1 MRIITGFFKWV
12 FGLGFVAGVLA
23 TVVVALAAA
32 LGFASPLLDFLNNL
46 QPIIFSGTILCLV
59 LGPIFVRLP
68 RLRALST
75 ALAATAFLASAI
87 IVVPE
92 FVARFAP
99 REPLPEGGQATY
111 KILTHN
117 VFGRNDESMRTVA
130 AILNEDPDILT
141 FQEYFYYQREG
152 MHALLENAYPYNFI
166 CRGGKRAN
174 IAVYAKIPFEA
185 TPGGACTPGDSERT
199 SRITAQFT
207 TDDGKS
213 FSIMTTHLDWP
224 LQVSK
229 FDDGADLAEGM
240 FLATSRQ
247 QGQFADTSEALTQVP
262 GPLLLAGDFNS
273 TSWSYTLKNFA
284 QAAGMK
290 RETRTMLTYP
300 ARWSIGGWRDV
311 LPVLPLDH
319 IMTRG
324 GVTVH
329 EIYAGDPAGSD
340 HKSVVATFSINP

>member
-1 MRIITGFFKWV
+1 MRFITSFFRWV
-12 FGLGFVAGVLA
+12 FGLGFFAGVLA
-23 TVVVALAAA
+23 TVIVALAAV

-46 QPIIFSGTILCLV
+46 QPIIFVGTILCLV
-59 LGPIFVRLP
+59 FGPYFVRLP

-75 ALAATAFLASAI
+75 ALAATAFMASAF

-99 REPLPEGGQATY
+99 RDAAPELGPTTY
-111 KILTHN
+111 KILTQN
-117 VFGRNDESMRTVA
+117 VFGKNEEAVRTVA

-152 MHALLENAYPYNFI
+152 MHMLLKDQYPHHFI

-174 IAVYAKIPFEA
+174 IAIYAKIPFEA
-185 TPGGACTPGDSERT
+185 TPGGACAPGDRERT
-199 SRITAQFT
+199 SRIAAAFT
-207 TDDGKS
+207 PENSAPFTVL
-213 FSIMTTHLDWP
+213 TTHLDWP

-229 FDDGADLAEGM
+229 FDAGADLAEGI

-247 QGQFADTSEALTQVP
+247 QGQFADVTDALTDIA
-262 GPLLLAGDFNS
+262 GPLLLTGDFNS
-273 TSWSYTLKNFA
+273 TSWSYTLRNFA
-284 QAAGMK
+284 DDSSLK
-290 RETRTMLTYP
+290 RETRSLLTYP
-300 ARWSIGGWRDV
+300 SRWSIGGWRDV

-329 EIYAGDPAGSD
+329 EIHAGDAAGSD
-340 HKSVVATFSINP
+340 HKPVIATFTVTP